1 MLAMCGVHL
10 GPLYSISTSNVIQ
23 PYLQWFENAA
33 ARELFEFQESGSGVS
48 VAYQKALG
56 MVLGNGVK
64 VVLLAS
70 LNDQVVS
77 LPLRFSTI
85 LKLGSMGKKRYMI
98 RLESG

>member
-1 MLAMCGVHL
+1 MGSEGGYQKVCMLAMCGVHL
-10 GPLYSISTSNVIQ
+10 GPLYSISTSTVIQ

-33 ARELFEFQESGSGVS
+33 ARELFEFQESTSAVS
-48 VAYQKALG
+48 EAYQKALG

-77 LPLRFSTI
+77 SDFPHYTSI
-85 LKLGSMGKKRYMI
+85 PI
-98 RLESG
+98 DVV